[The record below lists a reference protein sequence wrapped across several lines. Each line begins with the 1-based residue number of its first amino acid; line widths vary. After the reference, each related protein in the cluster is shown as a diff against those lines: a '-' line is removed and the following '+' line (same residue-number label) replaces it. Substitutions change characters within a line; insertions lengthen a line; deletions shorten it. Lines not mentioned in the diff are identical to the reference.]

1 MVSGV
6 IAGICEYF
14 GWGRDV
20 VTILRILFIVLAFS
34 SMGGLIPLY
43 FVASWIIPSG
53 YRSNNQSS
61 RQGYNEYENRWEEK
75 ANRWSEKMERK
86 ASQFE
91 EKMNRKAQRWEDK
104 SNNYE
109 DKWSQGPWNSTKQSN
124 NWGNPW
130 EEPQRSERKMKEA
143 EPVKDDKKDD
153 WSDF

>member
-1 MVSGV
+1 MNSRQLTKSTNNRMVSGV

-75 ANRWSEKMERK
+75 ANRWSEKNG
-86 ASQFE
+86 A
-91 EKMNRKAQRWEDK
+91 K
-104 SNNYE
+104 S
-109 DKWSQGPWNSTKQSN
+109 
-124 NWGNPW
+124 
-130 EEPQRSERKMKEA
+130 
-143 EPVKDDKKDD
+143 
-153 WSDF
+153 